1 MGWDAFG
8 LPAENAAIERGISP
22 ADWTKANIAQ
32 AKKQLISLGIRLDWD
47 REVTTCSPDY
57 YKWTQWL
64 FLRMFENGLAYR
76 KEAMV
81 NWDPIDKTVLAN
93 EQVHRHCSTPT
104 LVGWGG
110 DRTGSLTHSRSAC
123 GEQVDAEGRSWRSGA
138 VVEQRALKQWFLR
151 ITQYGDRLL
160 DDLAKV
166 VTVAVECYQR
176 ITFDSLTAR
185 MWAPAAAPKVA
196 RGDQAHASCVDWA
209 VTRIQRHVRG
219 PLQLSTCGRVLV
231 QRK

>member
-22 ADWTKANIAQ
+22 ADWTQANIAQ

-93 EQVHRHCSTPT
+93 EQVRRHYSTFA
-104 LVGWGG
+104 LVDW
-110 DRTGSLTHSRSAC
+110 RNLTGSLILVPLVEKRSMRR
-123 GEQVDAEGRSWRSGA
+123 D
-138 VVEQRALKQWFLR
+138 
-151 ITQYGDRLL
+151 DRG
-160 DDLAKV
+160 DLA
-166 VTVAVECYQR
+166 R
-176 ITFDSLTAR
+176 SSSSAR
-185 MWAPAAAPKVA
+185 
-196 RGDQAHASCVDWA
+196 
-209 VTRIQRHVRG
+209 
-219 PLQLSTCGRVLV
+219 
-231 QRK
+231 

>member
-47 REVTTCSPDY
+47 REVTTCSADY

-64 FLRMFENGLAYR
+64 FLRMFEKGLAYR

-93 EQVHRHCSTPT
+93 EQVRLALYCLASCRHMKPNVVCSLLCHLQNRSTRK
-104 LVGWGG
+104 G
-110 DRTGSLTHSRSAC
+110 DRGAQVPSSSSA
-123 GEQVDAEGRSWRSGA
+123 R
-138 VVEQRALKQWFLR
+138 
-151 ITQYGDRLL
+151 
-160 DDLAKV
+160 
-166 VTVAVECYQR
+166 
-176 ITFDSLTAR
+176 
-185 MWAPAAAPKVA
+185 
-196 RGDQAHASCVDWA
+196 
-209 VTRIQRHVRG
+209 
-219 PLQLSTCGRVLV
+219 
-231 QRK
+231 